1 MTGERL
7 LDLRRDEG
15 QTEKYA
21 PPAGKP
27 ARTRQKAVKAVY
39 IISTLKEY
47 YAK

>member
-1 MTGERL
+1 MIGERL
-7 LDLRRDEG
+7 WDLRKDEG

-27 ARTRQKAVKAVY
+27 ARTHDRDLLRLY
-39 IISTLKEY
+39 ISTLKEY